1 LSNFFPQSL
10 FIYLVAIDAGY
21 GTQLITGILLLQNYF
36 GSSDK
41 GFYKFLPWLRKYRRL
56 SAIGTALNFGL
67 FSHMIFVWHSE
78 IGVPVYGLFYAA
90 PQYDIPALYAYL
102 ATLVTTIYFVTSAET
117 KFYLK
122 YEQYF
127 NSLNFQGTISTVH
140 EAREEML
147 TVLWSDAIHGAII
160 QFLFTVGMLSIG
172 LILFERLQ
180 PGFTMQMKNYYIILS
195 LAYGIYATANML
207 SLYSTYFADYR
218 SVMID
223 TMVFAITSTVMC
235 FLTSGSVRVNFM
247 ESVFSSAVFFSWS

>member
-1 LSNFFPQSL
+1 MEKIRSTLHGAVLTF
-10 FIYLVAIDAGY
+10 LVIA
-21 GTQLITGILLLQNYF
+21 L
-36 GSSDK
+36 GSV
-41 GFYKFLPWLRKYRRL
+41 L
-56 SAIGTALNFGL
+56 T
-67 FSHMIFVWHSE
+67 E

-90 PQYDIPALYAYL
+90 PQYDIPALYACL

-235 FLTSGSVRVNFM
+235 FFDIRFSQSEFYGIGFLLGCFLFLVVSYVNLRKYTENLEYEVLSLKPFVP
-247 ESVFSSAVFFSWS
+247 EEPRRTKHFIKLKKQVKI

>member
-1 LSNFFPQSL
+1 MEKIRSTLHGAVLTF
-10 FIYLVAIDAGY
+10 LVIA
-21 GTQLITGILLLQNYF
+21 L
-36 GSSDK
+36 GSV
-41 GFYKFLPWLRKYRRL
+41 L
-56 SAIGTALNFGL
+56 T
-67 FSHMIFVWHSE
+67 E

-90 PQYDIPALYAYL
+90 PQYDIPALYACL

-147 TVLWSDAIHGAII
+147 TVLWNDAIHGAII

-180 PGFTMQMKNYYIILS
+180 PGFTMQMNNYCTKS
-195 LAYGIYATANML
+195 LTRRLAL
-207 SLYSTYFADYR
+207 
-218 SVMID
+218 
-223 TMVFAITSTVMC
+223 C
-235 FLTSGSVRVNFM
+235 
-247 ESVFSSAVFFSWS
+247 